1 MSLIEVKNL
10 VNQYSTW
17 LKDKTALRAVNDH
30 VEITTPFLDRHN
42 DQIQIYVKKHNN
54 GFILTDDGYTINDL
68 ETSGCEINTEKRKA
82 ILFQTLNGFGVKNL
96 NSELSI
102 LTNESR
108 FPQMKHNLIQAI
120 LAVNDIFYTASAVVT
135 SLFLED
141 VQAWMDE
148 NEIRYTPKVNFAGKS
163 GFQHNYDFVIPK
175 SHVAPERIIKAM
187 NNPDKPQIQNLI
199 FSWQDTQLI
208 RPENS
213 ILYAI
218 LNDAN
223 TLSNPVI
230 EALANYEVEPFLW
243 SCKDQYISKLN
254 A

>member
-1 MSLIEVKNL
+1 MKLIELQNL
-10 VNQYSTW
+10 VNQYSIW
-17 LKDKTALRAVNDH
+17 LKDKTILRVINDH
-30 VEITTPFLDRHN
+30 GEITTPFLDRHN
-42 DQIQIYVKKHNN
+42 DHIQIYVKKQNSDY
-54 GFILTDDGYTINDL
+54 ILSDDGYTINDL
-68 ETSGCEINTEKRKA
+68 ETSGCEINTDKRKA
-82 ILFQTLNGFGVKNL
+82 ILLQTLNGFGVKNL
-96 NSELSI
+96 NDELFIKTDEPHFS
-102 LTNESR
+102 
-108 FPQMKHNLIQAI
+108 QMKHNLIQAI
-120 LAVNDIFYTASAVVT
+120 LAVNDIFYTASTVVT

-141 VQAWMDE
+141 VQTWLDE

-175 SHVAPERIIKAM
+175 SSRSPERIIKAM

-208 RPENS
+208 RPVNS

-223 TLSNPVI
+223 SLSNTVLD
-230 EALANYEVEPFLW
+230 ALSNYEVDPILW
-243 SCKDQYISKLN
+243 SNKDQYLSKLN

>member
-1 MSLIEVKNL
+1 MKVNEVQNL
-10 VNQYSTW
+10 VDKYPAW
-17 LKDKTALRAVNDH
+17 LKDKTVLREVNEH

-42 DQIQIYVKKHNN
+42 DNIQIYIKKQNN
-54 GFILTDDGYTINDL
+54 AYILSDDGYTISDL
-68 ETSGCEINTEKRKA
+68 ETSGCEINSEKRTA
-82 ILFQTLNGFGVKNL
+82 LLQQTLNGFGVKKFND
-96 NSELSI
+96 ELSI
-102 LTNESR
+102 TTDETH

-120 LAVNDIFYTASAVVT
+120 LAVSDIFYTASSVVT

-141 VQAWMDE
+141 VQAWLDE
-148 NEIRYTPKVNFAGKS
+148 NGIRYTPKVNFAGKS
-163 GFQHNYDFVIPK
+163 GFQHSYDFVIPK
-175 SHVAPERIIKAM
+175 SPHSPERILKAL

-230 EALANYEVEPFLW
+230 EALSNYEVDPILW
-243 SCKDQYISKLN
+243 SNKDRYVTKLT

>member
-1 MSLIEVKNL
+1 MNITEVQNL

-17 LKDKTALRAVNDH
+17 LKDKTALRVVNEH

-42 DQIQIYVKKHNN
+42 DQIQIYVKKQNS
-54 GFILTDDGYTINDL
+54 GYILTDDGYTMNDL
-68 ETSGCEINTEKRKA
+68 ETSGCELNTEKRKA
-82 ILFQTLNGFGVKNL
+82 ILMQTLNGFGVKSL
-96 NSELSI
+96 NDELFI
-102 LTNESR
+102 KTDEHH

-120 LAVNDIFYTASAVVT
+120 LAVNDIFYTASTVVT

-141 VQAWMDE
+141 VQAWLDE
-148 NEIRYTPKVNFAGKS
+148 NEIRYTPKVSFAGKS

-175 SHVAPERIIKAM
+175 SPLSPERIIKAM

-208 RPENS
+208 RPDNS

-218 LNDAN
+218 LNDTN
-223 TLSNPVI
+223 SLSSSVLD
-230 EALANYEVEPFLW
+230 ALTNYEVDPILW
-243 SCKDQYISKLN
+243 SGKEKYLSMLN